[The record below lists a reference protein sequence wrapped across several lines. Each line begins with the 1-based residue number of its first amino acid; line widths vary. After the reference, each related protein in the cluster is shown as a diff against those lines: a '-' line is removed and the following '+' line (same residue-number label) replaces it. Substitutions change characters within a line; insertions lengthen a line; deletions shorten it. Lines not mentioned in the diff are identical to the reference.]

1 MLKIICLGTGSAFTL
16 SGEGEE
22 QNYQSNFLIESP
34 SGKRLLIDAGGDI
47 RFALKEC
54 GIQLGSID
62 DIYIS
67 HLHADH
73 IGGLEYI
80 GFSTYF
86 NPTLKR
92 PNLHLSSSLVEPL
105 WESLR
110 AGMRSLQGLNATL
123 DTYFNVNP
131 IKNNSWFIWEGVKF
145 KLVQTIHVVDEF
157 AFMPSYGLIFEIND
171 RTVFLTTDT
180 QFCPHQIKDFYKFAD
195 IILHDCE
202 TSPFKSGV
210 HANYADMKTLPDEVK
225 AKMWLY
231 HYQPG
236 KLPNAEEDGFLGFLK
251 RGQVIEL

>member
-1 MLKIICLGTGSAFTL
+1 MKLICLGTGSAFTL
-16 SGEGEE
+16 SDSEE
-22 QNYQSNFLIESP
+22 DKNYQSNFLLESD

-47 RFALKEC
+47 RFALKDC
-54 GIQLGSID
+54 GIPLGSID

-73 IGGLEYI
+73 IGGMEYV

-86 NPTLKR
+86 NPTLKK
-92 PNLHLSSSLVEPL
+92 PNLHLSSALVEPL

-110 AGMRSLQGLNATL
+110 AGMRSLQGINATL
-123 DTYFNVNP
+123 QTYFNVNP
-131 IKNNSWFIWEGVKF
+131 IQSNGHFIWEGTKF

-157 AFMPSYGLIFEIND
+157 AFMFSFGLMFETGG

-202 TSPFKSGV
+202 TTPFKSGV
-210 HANYADMKTLPDEVK
+210 HANYEDMKTLPEEVK

-236 KLPNAEEDGFLGFLK
+236 KLPDAKVDGFLGFLK
-251 RGQVIEL
+251 RGMILDL